1 MKRNPSI
8 ELWRCLCMF
17 AVVLGHVV
25 VHNQTGTM
33 NGFLWH
39 IPGFLLITGYFGIKF
54 KWAKVFRLL
63 GICYACYWLTIP
75 LRDESVTLLNLLV
88 PHGGWFVPF
97 YIVLMMLSP
106 ILNAAI
112 SAGEH
117 RRMAMMV
124 GALLLFAWCPCF
136 WPRLGMMRVAGLQGN
151 GMLLMVATYILGR
164 LFAEHG
170 VLNRIKPILGGCVFL
185 AGIALQVVVYGY
197 FPEAGSYVA
206 PLSLITAFA
215 GFSVVANIRLP
226 EMLVRPVVFIAP
238 SMFGVYLLHECCIK
252 SWQYSDFAA
261 RSWWHSLV
269 WAAAL
274 FSVSILIDLV
284 RRVLTGLA
292 IQLAIRSRLIH
303 EIRKGGR

>member
-1 MKRNPSI
+1 
-8 ELWRCLCMF
+8 MF

-54 KWAKVFRLL
+54 KWVKVFRLL

-97 YIVLMMLSP
+97 YVVLMMLSP

-112 SAGEH
+112 SAGGH

-136 WPRLGMMRVAGLQGN
+136 CPRLGMMRVVGLQGN

-170 VLNRIKPILGGCVFL
+170 VLGRVNQVLAGCVFL
-185 AGIALQVVVYGY
+185 AGIVLQVVVYGR
-197 FPEAGSYVA
+197 FPEAGSNVA

-226 EMLVRPVVFIAP
+226 EWLAKPVLFIAP
-238 SMFGVYLLHECCIK
+238 SMFGVYLIHECCLR
-252 SWQYSDFAA
+252 SWQVSGFAA
-261 RSWWHSLV
+261 RSWWHSLA
-269 WAAAL
+269 WAVLL
-274 FSVSILIDLV
+274 FFGCSMIDFV
-284 RRVLTGLA
+284 RRGMMCLVKKSVECA
-292 IQLAIRSRLIH
+292 RKVH
-303 EIRKGGR
+303 E